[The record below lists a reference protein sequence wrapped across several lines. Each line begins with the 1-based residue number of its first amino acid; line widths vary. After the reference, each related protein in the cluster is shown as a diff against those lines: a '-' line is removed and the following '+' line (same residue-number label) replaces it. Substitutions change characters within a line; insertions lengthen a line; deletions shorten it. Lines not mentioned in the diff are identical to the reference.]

1 MTLQE
6 YYKEIGD
13 YDDVIT
19 RLMNEKL
26 ISKFICKFA
35 DDTSFHDLKQ
45 AIADGNYADAFR
57 HAHTLKGVSRN
68 LALTK
73 LFELSGEITETLR
86 DEQAHDVSDKME
98 QLSAEYDKVINI
110 IDQIKAK
117 MQ

>member
-26 ISKFICKFA
+26 ILKFVCKFT
-35 DDTSFHDLKQ
+35 DDTSYHDLKQ
-45 AIADGNYADAFR
+45 ALADGNYADAFR

-68 LALTK
+68 LAFTK
-73 LFELSGEITETLR
+73 LFELSDEITETLR
-86 DEQAHDVSDKME
+86 DEQPHDVSDKME
-98 QLSAEYDKVINI
+98 QLTSEYDKVIHI
-110 IDQIKAK
+110 IDQIKAEL
-117 MQ
+117 Q